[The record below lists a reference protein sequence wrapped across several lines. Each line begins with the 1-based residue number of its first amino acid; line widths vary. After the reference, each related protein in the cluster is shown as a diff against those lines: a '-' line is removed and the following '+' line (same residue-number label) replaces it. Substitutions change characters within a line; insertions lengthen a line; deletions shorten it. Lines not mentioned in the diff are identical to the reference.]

1 MWIPPDWMVWTY
13 IGLMVL
19 ITAVSVV
26 VANAENKLDEI
37 KSTDIFGMIAGIA
50 ILYDWLSDHM
60 ARSALV
66 IFLLLAIYTLANS
79 DALFRGIRTETF
91 ESEEERQG
99 TFIFTALFVLII
111 SSPLYYLGAVMMS
124 VR

>member
-37 KSTDIFGMIAGIA
+37 KSTDILGMIAGIA

-60 ARSALV
+60 ARPPIVL
-66 IFLLLAIYTLANS
+66 FLLLAIYTLANA
-79 DALFRGIRTETF
+79 DALLRGIQAETF
-91 ESEEERQG
+91 DSEEERQE
-99 TFIFTALFVLII
+99 TFVFTALFVALL
-111 SSPLYYLGAVMMS
+111 SLPLYYLGAVMMS

>member
-66 IFLLLAIYTLANS
+66 IFLLLAIYTLANA

>member
-13 IGLMVL
+13 IGLMIL

-26 VANAENKLDEI
+26 VASAENKLDEI

-66 IFLLLAIYTLANS
+66 IFLLLAIYTLANA

>member
-13 IGLMVL
+13 IGLMIL

-66 IFLLLAIYTLANS
+66 IFLLLAIYTLANA

-91 ESEEERQG
+91 VSEEERQG